1 MLEFV
6 PLQLLDDLLLNYHL
20 GHALIVLFVLS
31 VLGTF
36 ALSKKLLS
44 LNVIVFGLLFLLAPS
59 AIASVEYKL
68 LGVALIVI
76 GPVLYTTARS

>member
-6 PLQLLDDLLLNYHL
+6 PLGLLDDIIQSYNL
-20 GHALIVLFVLS
+20 GQVLVLAFVAS
-31 VLGTF
+31 VLGSL

-44 LNVIVFGLLFLLAPS
+44 VNVIVFGLLFMIAPSNLAPLP
-59 AIASVEYKL
+59 YKL
-68 LGVALIVI
+68 LGVALIVM

>member
-6 PLQLLDDLLLNYHL
+6 PLGLLDDVIQSYNL
-20 GHALIVLFVLS
+20 GQVLVLALVVS
-31 VLGTF
+31 VLGSL

-44 LNVIVFGLLFLLAPS
+44 INVLMFGLLLMIAPS
-59 AIASVEYKL
+59 NLTPLPYKL
-68 LGVALIVI
+68 LGIALIVM

>member
-1 MLEFV
+1 MIEFV
-6 PLQLLDDLLLNYHL
+6 TLAFDGLIQNYNL
-20 GHALIVLFVLS
+20 GQVLIALFVLS
-31 VLGTF
+31 VLGSF

-59 AIASVEYKL
+59 NLSPIQYKL
-68 LGVALIVI
+68 LGLALIAI

>member
-6 PLQLLDDLLLNYHL
+6 PLGLLDDIIQSYNL
-20 GHALIVLFVLS
+20 GQVLVLAFVAS
-31 VLGTF
+31 VLGSL

-44 LNVIVFGLLFLLAPS
+44 VNVIVFGLLFMIAPS
-59 AIASVEYKL
+59 NLTPLPYKL
-68 LGVALIVI
+68 LGVALIVM